1 MWLVSRIYDTG
12 IYIYALSLL
21 FFFSDCIRRNSSAK
35 RLGTGLLIIVLVL
48 LCTVLG
54 VRTWQ
59 EHVVPIVTFYD
70 FLFMFAFILVV
81 ASLLMSFFQKSEF
94 TVLLFS
100 VIGFCILVFNHLW
113 LDFGNNPLSN
123 WEGVHGL
130 LLFHIILANLS
141 VVSFTGAAVF
151 AGMYLFLHNK
161 LKNKKWND
169 TMRRLPSLEM
179 MDKLS
184 YYGMLIGTPLLA
196 ISLIVAVLS
205 VIAEGRLE
213 LLWDFKVVTTFMGLG
228 IFSYYFV
235 KRRSKQNSG
244 VMMSK
249 WALIGYVFIIINLLL
264 NSWSNFHWWT
274 GV

>member
-21 FFFSDCIRRNSSAK
+21 FFFSDCIRRNSGAK
-35 RLGTGLLIIVLVL
+35 RMGTGLLIIVLVL

-59 EHVVPIVTFYD
+59 EVVVPIVTLYD
-70 FLFMFAFILVV
+70 FLFMFSFILVV
-81 ASLLMSFFQKSEF
+81 ASLLMSFFRKSEF
-94 TVLLFS
+94 TVLLFN
-100 VIGFCILVFNHLW
+100 VIGFSALVFNHLW
-113 LDFGNNPLSN
+113 FDSGNNPLSN

-130 LLFHIILANLS
+130 LLFHIVLANLS
-141 VVSFTGAAVF
+141 VVSFTVSAVF
-151 AGMYLFLHNK
+151 AAMYLFLHKK
-161 LKNKKWND
+161 LKNKRWND

-184 YYGMLIGTPLLA
+184 YYGMLMGTPLLA
-196 ISLIVAVLS
+196 ISLLVAVLS
-205 VIAEGRLE
+205 IVAEGRLA
-213 LLWDFKVVTTFMGLG
+213 LLLDSKVLTTFIGLG
-228 IFSYYFV
+228 IFIYYFV
-235 KRRSKQNSG
+235 KRSSKQNSG
-244 VMMSK
+244 VTMSK
-249 WALIGYVFIIINLLL
+249 WALIGYGVIILNLLL